1 MDEVDFIFF
10 FSFSFSIEP
19 KNRVEKNFVIRPI
32 RTFVDKRRRTM
43 LDRPLLLR
51 IRIKNFGL
59 CTHDA
64 DTTHRSN
71 ISIRSFIPRF
81 TLARIL
87 NTSNLSAVWLRF
99 HAVTDIG
106 V

>member
-32 RTFVDKRRRTM
+32 RSFVDKRRRTM

-59 CTHDA
+59 AHIYTHTHTQKQHLDSQFYSPIYLGA
-64 DTTHRSN
+64 D
-71 ISIRSFIPRF
+71 IKYI
-81 TLARIL
+81 
-87 NTSNLSAVWLRF
+87 
-99 HAVTDIG
+99 
-106 V
+106 

>member
-32 RTFVDKRRRTM
+32 RSFVDKRRRTM

-59 CTHDA
+59 AQIQHTEA
-64 DTTHRSN
+64 TS
-71 ISIRSFIPRF
+71 RF
-81 TLARIL
+81 
-87 NTSNLSAVWLRF
+87 AVLFPDLPWR
-99 HAVTDIG
+99 G
-106 V
+106 Y